1 MSSRGKKRIRRDTA
15 GNSTNTETNTMEDL
29 GNTTSPP
36 TNPKP
41 HSLMVKMNA
50 RDGRR
55 TTHHAAKQ
63 FQAQADIALRTIA
76 YIKEMVDD
84 IGALKNQMIQK
95 GTVLHQLMTD
105 NYRAM
110 YSTGQQQIYR
120 RSAELEQFRAQRG
133 VKEETPRVEDRDIR
147 MTERNAQAT
156 IDLSNE
162 ILEDSDE
169 QIQMNNQPTLD
180 MLTTGQTITGNVLST
195 ATTTA
200 TGGTVS
206 TIGLPL
212 KPYFNYL
219 RNILAK
225 EIVDLKLRD
234 RPIKT

>member
-1 MSSRGKKRIRRDTA
+1 
-15 GNSTNTETNTMEDL
+15 
-29 GNTTSPP
+29 
-36 TNPKP
+36 
-41 HSLMVKMNA
+41 
-50 RDGRR
+50 
-55 TTHHAAKQ
+55 
-63 FQAQADIALRTIA
+63 
-76 YIKEMVDD
+76 
-84 IGALKNQMIQK
+84 
-95 GTVLHQLMTD
+95 
-105 NYRAM
+105 
-110 YSTGQQQIYR
+110 
-120 RSAELEQFRAQRG
+120 

-200 TGGTVS
+200 TGGTVLI
-206 TIGLPL
+206 IGLPL